1 CGHSYTDEFDYGEH
15 RYSDWTVTTEPTCT
29 AEGEETR
36 TCIICGESETRAV
49 ETRTHDL
56 FHVEVAS
63 TCTVTGVSCDVCTLC
78 GKIFNY
84 SVLPLV
90 EHTFSEWTVTSEP
103 TCTAEGEETRTCS
116 VCGEAE
122 TRTIEKAAHKIVI
135 DTSVTP
141 TCTET
146 GVTEGQH
153 CSVCGEIL
161 VEQQTIAAT
170 GHNDINSDGICDSC
184 GEDLGTHTPGE
195 NCSCM
200 CHKTGFMG
208 FIYKIASFFWKM
220 FKTNKY
226 CSCGAAHY

>member
-1 CGHSYTDEFDYGEH
+1 
-15 RYSDWTVTTEPTCT
+15 CT

-36 TCIICGESETRAV
+36 TCIICGEFETRAIDAI
-49 ETRTHDL
+49 THDL

-63 TCTVTGVSCDVCTLC
+63 TCTVTGVSCDVCSLC

>member
-1 CGHSYTDEFDYGEH
+1 GYSYTDEFDYGEH
-15 RYSDWTVTTEPTCT
+15 RYSDWTVTT
-29 AEGEETR
+29 
-36 TCIICGESETRAV
+36 
-49 ETRTHDL
+49 
-56 FHVEVAS
+56 
-63 TCTVTGVSCDVCTLC
+63 
-78 GKIFNY
+78 
-84 SVLPLV
+84 
-90 EHTFSEWTVTSEP
+90 EP